1 MSDDVLPD
9 RKAVEAKRRQEEQQQ
24 LRRDQITE
32 ESMQTLLRGIENIEQ
47 NDPAMADALREI
59 GHILTGD
66 DRFEPDS
73 GQP

>member
-1 MSDDVLPD
+1 MSNDVLPD
-9 RKAVEAKRRQEEQQQ
+9 RKAVEAKQRQDEQQQ

-66 DRFEPDS
+66 DRFETSEP
-73 GQP
+73 

>member
-1 MSDDVLPD
+1 MSNDVLPD
-9 RKAVEAKRRQEEQQQ
+9 QEQARAKRRQDRQQA

-32 ESMQTLLRGIENIEQ
+32 QSMQTLLRGIEEIEQ

-66 DRFEPDS
+66 DRFETQ
-73 GQP
+73 G

>member
-1 MSDDVLPD
+1 MIPEEAI
-9 RKAVEAKRRQEEQQQ
+9 KAKNRQEENQQ

-32 ESMQTLLRGIENIEQ
+32 DSMQTLLRGIEEIEQ

-66 DRFEPDS
+66 DRFETDS

>member
-1 MSDDVLPD
+1 MSNDVLPD
-9 RKAVEAKRRQEEQQQ
+9 REQAQAKRRQDRRQA

-32 ESMQTLLRGIENIEQ
+32 QSMQTLLHGIEEIEQ

-66 DRFEPDS
+66 DRFETQ
-73 GQP
+73 G

>member
-1 MSDDVLPD
+1 MSNDVLPD
-9 RKAVEAKRRQEEQQQ
+9 RKAVEAKQRQDEQQQ

-47 NDPAMADALREI
+47 NEPAMADALREI

>member
-1 MSDDVLPD
+1 MTNDVLPD
-9 RKAVEAKRRQEEQQQ
+9 RKAVEAKQRQDEQQQ

-47 NDPAMADALREI
+47 NEPAMADALREI

>member
-1 MSDDVLPD
+1 MSNDVLPD
-9 RKAVEAKRRQEEQQQ
+9 RKAVEAKQRQDEQQQ

-66 DRFEPDS
+66 DRFEPN
-73 GQP
+73 GQ

>member
-1 MSDDVLPD
+1 MSNDVLPD
-9 RKAVEAKRRQEEQQQ
+9 REKAQAKRRQDQQQ
-24 LRRDQITE
+24 ALRRDQISE
-32 ESMQTLLRGIENIEQ
+32 ESMQTLLQGIEEIGQ

>member
-1 MSDDVLPD
+1 MIPQKTSE
-9 RKAVEAKRRQEEQQQ
+9 KKQQQRQLQQ

-32 ESMQTLLRGIENIEQ
+32 DSMQTLLQGIEKIEQ